1 MNYPARI
8 FRDLSSAWQRDAAD
22 ERVDI
27 LAAELT
33 SCVAAQGTL
42 CLGLIRAEA
51 VPKFFGLVYLL
62 DSCGIL
68 LRKRH
73 RKEGG
78 VLVFAEVK
86 QEVASEFAGAVV
98 FERTLNPS
106 KTVPMTVTTER
117 ELAHAA

>member
-1 MNYPARI
+1 MNYPARV
-8 FRDLSSAWQRDAAD
+8 FRDLSSTWQQDAAS
-22 ERVDI
+22 ERIDI

-33 SCVAAQGTL
+33 ACVAAGGTL

-62 DSCGIL
+62 DGYGIL

-73 RKEGG
+73 RSEGG

-86 QEVASEFAGAVV
+86 QAVESEFVGAAVY
-98 FERTLNPS
+98 ERTLERP
-106 KTVPMTVTTER
+106 KTLSTNE
-117 ELAHAA
+117 EAFAYAA